1 MKVIK
6 LPSDWLTQNKLIS
19 DWFMKA
25 DDDTFVVVENLKHL
39 LSNYS
44 TNDPIHFGHNFKYL
58 GVESKF
64 IDAIFS

>member
-1 MKVIK
+1 
-6 LPSDWLTQNKLIS
+6 
-19 DWFMKA
+19 MKA

-44 TNDPIHFGHNFKYL
+44 THDPIHFGHNFKYL

-64 IDAIFS
+64 IEAIFL